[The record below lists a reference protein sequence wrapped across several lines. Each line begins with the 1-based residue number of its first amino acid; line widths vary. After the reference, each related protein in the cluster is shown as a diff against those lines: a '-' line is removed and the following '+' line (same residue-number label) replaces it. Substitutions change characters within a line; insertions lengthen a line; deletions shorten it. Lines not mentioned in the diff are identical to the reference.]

1 MKNLWS
7 KGVYS
12 VLLISILFFIET
24 KASWGKG
31 TRAGITI
38 TNWASVEYVMGAISY
53 TQYAYTSTNV
63 YAIYGVSETVGVSNG
78 YIYAGGEVELWFTVT
93 NTGNTNTKLIFT
105 MSNFIMTN
113 GYSGSDWTAYL
124 LNQSGVTIGSVIG
137 TNLQSVKYTQN
148 NVLPDAVIKF
158 GLKVKTTPDA
168 NPWDWGKIPL
178 VVFITS
184 QSGIRAKYIG
194 FNGEV
199 YGGTNMNMNYPK
211 VTIYA
216 PYIVLKKTMSIS
228 NIPSYLAMGG
238 TTNIPVPDAIITY
251 TNYYDNDGNAKA
263 TNLNGTTNLIIVDTL
278 PSHTDFIIG
287 SINITPHNGG
297 TFTVSYY
304 DENYNPYTP
313 SGAVGTPDPNV
324 KYIHFI
330 FTGKAIEP
338 DNGDIYSVADGPF
351 PDADAGII
359 VYKVLLHRREE

>member
-1 MKNLWS
+1 MKSWQFEKKFKALFI
-7 KGVYS
+7 V
-12 VLLISILFFIET
+12 VLFLIET
-24 KASWGKG
+24 KVMWGKG
-31 TRAGITI
+31 TTAGAII
-38 TNWASVEYVMGAISY
+38 TNRASVKYVMSGTPY
-53 TQYAYTSTNV
+53 TQYTYISTNV
-63 YAIYGVSETVGVSNG
+63 YAIYGVSETVGASNG

-93 NTGNTNTKLIFT
+93 NGGNTNTTLIFT

-124 LNQSGVTIGSVIG
+124 LNQSGVTLGTVIG

-158 GLKVKTTPDA
+158 GLKVKTAPDA

-184 QSGIRAKYIG
+184 QSGIRAKYTG
-194 FNGEV
+194 FNGKV

-228 NIPSYLAMGG
+228 NIPAYLAMGG
-238 TTNIPVPDAIITY
+238 VTNIPVPDAVITY

-287 SINITPHNGG
+287 SIN
-297 TFTVSYY
+297 VSSYTGVTSIVRYY
-304 DENYNPYTP
+304 DKNYNPYTP
-313 SGAVGTPDPNV
+313 SGPVGTPDPNV

-330 FTGKAIEP
+330 FTGNAIAE
-338 DNGDIYSVADGPF
+338 DNGDTYSVADGPF
-351 PDADAGII
+351 PDNDAGKII
-359 VYKVLLHRREE
+359 YKVLLHRREE